1 MLAAGLLALAATT
14 AAAQRPTVS
23 PRLAAALERDSLHPV
38 WLFARPAL
46 SLDSLRSWI
55 VAHGGRP
62 RHASRWLHAVS
73 AVLPPAALEAA
84 RRFAALTRVQPVA
97 RYRRH
102 GTPDTLEP
110 AAGAP
115 GAGFPA
121 PAQDSLFGPSA
132 MPVRRLNLF
141 PLVENGLT
149 GAGVRVAVLDTGFE
163 TEITP
168 FAGATIGAQHDFVFG
183 DSVVRNEAAD
193 APSASTHGTSVWSLL
208 AARVPGTMMGIAPNA
223 TFLLAKTEDV
233 RSETPLEEDTYV
245 AALEWADSL
254 GADVVSSSLGYLG
267 FDDGSGYAPEDLD
280 GDIAV
285 TTRAAD
291 SAVARGIVVVTAMG
305 NEGPA
310 VRSLITP
317 ADGDSVL
324 SVGAEDSTGVV
335 TGFSSRGPTADNRVK
350 PDFVAPGS
358 AIWVAFPQAGGG
370 VGYGRGS
377 GTSYATPILAG
388 GAVLFLEAHL
398 GYDPIALREALR
410 RNADQRAAPDNAR
423 GWGRPDV
430 HGATVF
436 PKGLAMTES
445 GDTLTSVVPRFTWTV
460 PDAPAFAQPFTF
472 RLRVTRES
480 GAGLV
485 LLDTTVADTSVV
497 LPVPLRGGVLLSWFL
512 TATSADSA
520 GATTVSPATLAVPA
534 WATLE
539 TLDNPA
545 GTTIRD
551 FRPEFRWSSPDVP
564 APPGPFRYD
573 LRITRADNAQVEVA
587 ADSLVTTSYVPE
599 FDLERN
605 TPYRWSVTARLGI
618 EAETVTSRG
627 TFVIVDDTSPPVTA
641 LFQNFP
647 NPFPQPATGQR
658 GTCLW
663 FDLAVEGVVALEILD
678 LRGLPIKRLL
688 PRNDLGPLLRP
699 GRYGRPEAGDPGCDA
714 RFAWD
719 GTTEGG
725 DAVNPGVYLAKLT
738 TPEGVFFKR
747 IVFTGTNP

>member
-1 MLAAGLLALAATT
+1 MLLALAATT
-14 AAAQRPTVS
+14 VAAQRPAVS
-23 PRLAAALERDSLHPV
+23 PRLAAALQRDSLHPV

-46 SLDSLRSWI
+46 PLDSLRSWI
-55 VAHGGRP
+55 VAQRGRP
-62 RHASRWLHAVS
+62 RQASRWLNAVS
-73 AVLPPAALEAA
+73 AVLPPGVIEAA
-84 RRFAALTRVQPVA
+84 RRHAGLSRVQPVA
-97 RYRRH
+97 RYRRV
-102 GTPDTLEP
+102 GMPDTVEP
-110 AAGAP
+110 AVFLP
-115 GAGFPA
+115 GAAFPA

-132 MPVRRLNLF
+132 MPLRRLNLF
-141 PLVENGLT
+141 PLVEKGLT

-163 TEITP
+163 TELAT
-168 FAGATIGAQHDFVFG
+168 FAGVTIGAQYDFVFG
-183 DSVVRNEAAD
+183 DSVVRNEVAD

-208 AARVPGTMMGIAPNA
+208 AARVPGTMVGIAPNA

-233 RSETPLEEDTYV
+233 RSETPLEEDTFV

-254 GADVVSSSLGYLG
+254 GADLVSSSLGYLG

-291 SAVARGIVVVTAMG
+291 SAVARGIVVISAMG

-310 VRSLITP
+310 ARTLITP

-324 SVGAEDSTGVV
+324 GIGAEDSTGFV

-350 PDFVAPGS
+350 PDFIAPGA
-358 AIWVAFPQAGGG
+358 AIWVAFPQVGGG
-370 VGYGRGS
+370 ASYGRGN
-377 GTSYATPILAG
+377 GTSYATPIVAG
-388 GAVLFLEAHL
+388 AATLFLEAHP

-423 GWGRPDV
+423 GWGRPDL
-430 HGATVF
+430 HSATVY
-436 PKGLAMTES
+436 PKGLTMTES

-460 PDAPAFAQPFTF
+460 PDAPGFAQPFTF

-480 GAGLV
+480 GAGLT
-485 LLDTTVADTSVV
+485 LLDTTVADTSMV
-497 LPVPLRGGVLLSWFL
+497 LPVPLHGGVVISWFL
-512 TATSADSA
+512 AATSADSA
-520 GATTVSPATLAVPA
+520 VATAVSSATLTVPA
-534 WATLE
+534 WVTLE

-551 FRPEFRWSSPDVP
+551 FRPEFRWASPEAP
-564 APPGPFRYD
+564 APPGPFQYD
-573 LRITRADNAQVEVA
+573 LRVTRADNAQIEVA

-618 EAETVTSRG
+618 EEEVVTSRG
-627 TFVIVDDTSPPVTA
+627 TFVIVDDTSPPVTT

-647 NPFPQPATGQR
+647 NPFPQPATGLP

-663 FDLAVEGVVALEILD
+663 FDLAVEGVVTLEILD
-678 LRGLPIKRLL
+678 LRGLPIKRML
-688 PRNDLGPLLRP
+688 PRNELGPFLRP

-719 GTTEGG
+719 GTTEDGE
-725 DAVNPGVYLAKLT
+725 AVNPGVYLAKLS

-747 IVFTGTNP
+747 IVFTGANP